1 MILSGDLVW
10 EKEFSVKGL
19 AELAETAWAGNEKG
33 VALAKAMQNFA
44 TIVADS
50 AATLPHTLTPDMSLV
65 ESFTPSG
72 KISGDTAF
80 KVSGKGLVMSNAV
93 GIRIYGT
100 SDVDVTG
107 DYFTIKVNG
116 TDVTDKAVITA
127 GENNAY
133 TIDLYVNAK
142 NMSSALKIELIEKES
157 GKTCLELVDRVDA
170 IAASYPATHEK
181 YDLVQQ
187 PLFYMQAA
195 VNYSTA

>member
-1 MILSGDLVW
+1 
-10 EKEFSVKGL
+10 
-19 AELAETAWAGNEKG
+19 
-33 VALAKAMQNFA
+33 
-44 TIVADS
+44 
-50 AATLPHTLTPDMSLV
+50 
-65 ESFTPSG
+65 
-72 KISGDTAF
+72 
-80 KVSGKGLVMSNAV
+80 MSNAV

-100 SDVDVTG
+100 SGVDVTG

-133 TIDLYVNAK
+133 TVDLYVNAK

-187 PLFYMQAA
+187 LLVYIQAA
-195 VNYSTA
+195 VAYAKA